1 MRAKAAC
8 SRSTVS
14 CMNTKNEARRHS
26 YGRSCSG
33 PDCFSGDGMITP
45 AISVVSAVEGLQVA
59 TPALSNVVIP
69 ITIGLLTGLF
79 AIQYKGTSGI
89 GIVFGPIL
97 VVWFAVIAGLGVLQ
111 IGLRPEIL
119 AAFNPIYGFAFLR
132 HVGLFEAHVVL
143 SALMLVV
150 TGGEAMYS
158 VSFSTRKSGSFRSS
172 WNCVERPGNWAGS
185 AARSK
190 LQMAIKRR
198 PFLKPSIRFMI
209 ACRSSNGTW
218 TSPIKTKTLSS
229 SRQPMAIARPFQLCR
244 FPSSP
249 PPPKS
254 LTGKCLQPS
263 REKIPTS
270 TLSSDLR
277 YSTCSSRSLRMVIR
291 QFVSS
296 GRIRTISSHEFNV
309 GDEPSVF
316 RIVDRFAV
324 EWFG

>member
-1 MRAKAAC
+1 MRSSSCARRMRAKAAC

-132 HVGLFEAHVVL
+132 HVGLFEALVVL

-249 PPPKS
+249 PPQKVSPASASNLAEKRS
-254 LTGKCLQPS
+254 QPPHS
-263 REKIPTS
+263 RPT
-270 TLSSDLR
+270 
-277 YSTCSSRSLRMVIR
+277 
-291 QFVSS
+291 
-296 GRIRTISSHEFNV
+296 
-309 GDEPSVF
+309 
-316 RIVDRFAV
+316 
-324 EWFG
+324 